1 MALKWDKLIVAL
13 DSDDK
18 KKLLS
23 IAKALGPKGVK
34 FKIGLRAFVKFG
46 PSLVKQFTDKGFD
59 VFLDLKLHDIP
70 NTMKQ
75 AAAVMAEMGVWA
87 FTVHAKAGEEAL
99 RQVKAEVEAVCKA
112 QKKRKPI
119 ILAVTELTSSNAT
132 PEQVMALIKTVGG
145 VGLDCVCSA
154 HEAAAIRKA
163 FPKMKI
169 VTPGIRGPEDAV
181 GDQKRV
187 MTAKAAFKEG
197 ASYIVVG
204 RPIIEKKDYAAAA
217 EGVLSV

>member
-1 MALKWDKLIVAL
+1 MNLKYDRLIVAL

-18 KKLLS
+18 KKLLA

-46 PSLVKQFTDKGFD
+46 PALVKQFTDKGYD

-87 FTVHAKAGEEAL
+87 FTVHTKAGEEAL
-99 RQVKAEVEAVCKA
+99 RQVKAEVEAVA
-112 QKKRKPI
+112 KKCGKKKPI
-119 ILAVTELTSSNAT
+119 ILGVTELTSSNAS
-132 PEQVMALIKTVGG
+132 QADVMKLIDIADKVGI
-145 VGLDCVCSA
+145 DCVCSA
-154 HEAAAIRKA
+154 QEAAAIRA
-163 FPKMKI
+163 RCPKMRI

-197 ASYIVVG
+197 ASFIVVG
-204 RPIIEKKDYAAAA
+204 RPIIEKKDYAKAA